1 MSKSCETWRLAA
13 IEGHN
18 DIIINNKNLGGIKMM
33 KKQDFIDDYNIV
45 VEGVYIHLTPS
56 NDILEI

>member
-1 MSKSCETWRLAA
+1 
-13 IEGHN
+13 
-18 DIIINNKNLGGIKMM
+18 MM